1 MKIETVKISAV
12 KSNPNN
18 PRIIKDDKFKKL
30 VPHGAFSR
38 GFIRPTKIPNEK
50 FDIIDLD
57 FKQFP
62 GTRGSMRPKTKP
74 DRDINPW
81 FAPVYAARD
90 FLKPGGLL
98 MVTYVANSYRKQN
111 MGEPTFL
118 TMIQNPGNKM
128 SQYLNTDQNVDKN
141 FILNPLEISPESKEG
156 FIEDNFD
163 DESIKKHYPDAAK
176 VGNIYTKNILAFAT
190 TNGIT
195 LQPKWVNIYPGSLGY
210 FMYRGVFI
218 KQ

>member
-1 MKIETVKISAV
+1 MADVLVENNKLNENKVNEDNVDEPVIEEIMETKNQDNKIENNIDNMEVRFSDLFSGI
-12 KSNPNN
+12 KS
-18 PRIIKDDKFKKL
+18 
-30 VPHGAFSR
+30 
-38 GFIRPTKIPNEK
+38 NEK

-141 FILNPLEISPESKEG
+141 FILNLYFFYLIYLFNTHS
-156 FIEDNFD
+156 FIF
-163 DESIKKHYPDAAK
+163 
-176 VGNIYTKNILAFAT
+176 
-190 TNGIT
+190 
-195 LQPKWVNIYPGSLGY
+195 
-210 FMYRGVFI
+210 
-218 KQ
+218 